1 MADVE
6 VAPAFSDAAVVAA
19 DPAVA
24 RLVVEAAVVDDLDA
38 ADLGAVDPVVDGKL
52 PEPVGCMPPNVPV
65 VVSPEPSVAHLAAT

>member
-24 RLVVEAAVVDDLDA
+24 QLVVEAAFVDDLDA
-38 ADLGAVDPVVDGKL
+38 AGLGAVDPVVDG
-52 PEPVGCMPPNVPV
+52 
-65 VVSPEPSVAHLAAT
+65 

>member
-65 VVSPEPSVAHLAAT
+65 VVSAEPSVAHLAAT

>member
-24 RLVVEAAVVDDLDA
+24 RLVVEAAFVDDLDA
-38 ADLGAVDPVVDGKL
+38 AGLGAVDPVVDGLL
-52 PEPVGCMPPNVPV
+52 PEPIGCVPPNVLL
-65 VVSPEPSVAHLAAT
+65 VVSAEPSVAHLAAT